1 MFLLYSDGKSRLFGF
16 IGFSSAAEAA
26 AAVKYFNK
34 TFLDASR
41 LEVEFAFQ
49 YGSQEQ
55 PRAWSK
61 YTEGS
66 SAHKRL
72 VEATGANTV
81 AIGKGKGTAAGGD
94 DDDDAKGK
102 KKKKKPKEPK
112 PEEVDPKL
120 KEFMALMQPRA
131 KQAVWA
137 NDDLGAAD
145 GVTATVDIT
154 GGGKQ
159 GKIVLEDGNGS
170 DDELYEDLPKAESSE
185 EGEDSSDD
193 DDEEGGKDAVVVD
206 TGVSDLDYLKSR
218 VRKNFDEDED
228 LQMDLQ
234 EEEEENSEE
243 EESSEEES
251 SEEES
256 EDEEKSEK
264 SGKEEDIE
272 KKQTDG
278 EDLDD
283 IFSGKKKKDTTT
295 NGIENGGAHGAS
307 RLHRGSD
314 HPSTIIGETG
324 RLFVRNLPYSATED
338 DLKAIFEPH
347 GALEEVHIV
356 LDKATRRSKGYALI
370 QFSNPPDA
378 IAAFDALDRS
388 IFMGRLLHVLPG
400 MKAPTGVAEE
410 QTAVGGDAGGD
421 SKTAAAAEGED
432 GLDGQVA
439 PTLKGNTSSYKR
451 QKEADLKASAG
462 NTVAWNS
469 LFMRSDTVAEAVAA
483 HYGVTKS
490 DLLDPTA
497 PDMAVRMALG
507 ETQVIAETKS
517 ALAEAGVD
525 VEALENAA
533 AAAGGKKNQA
543 KSTAVDRSDRIL
555 LVKNLPYSA
564 DEEELETLFAAIGP
578 VLRLVLPPTRTLAL
592 VEYSEAQD
600 ARRAFKALAYKR
612 YQSVPI
618 YLEWAPK
625 GILNGS
631 SKATKK
637 TNSSTKEPVAAAS
650 DKTKNKNK
658 ETPAAAAEEE
668 EEEEEK
674 AAAAA
679 GGARGAVR
687 AEDVAAS
694 LAAGAAGDESIESTT
709 IYVKNLSFKTEEP
722 ALRKHFTE
730 AVEAAGGSLRTAKVA
745 KSKTK
750 DGRLLSSGFGFIECS
765 SESVAR
771 EVIKSL
777 QGSSLDGHNLALQLS
792 SKNEAGG
799 GSTGGTAAKRKN
811 KSSNS
816 AAAAPP
822 TKGAIKIVVRNL
834 AFEASRQDILGLF
847 TPFGAVKSCRLP
859 RKFDGSLRGFAFVEF
874 ATPQE
879 ARAAVEAVSGTHLYG
894 RRLVIEW
901 AEDEGGLEELRA
913 KTASGFRGGGGGELV
928 QQQQQQWGGG
938 GGGEEEEEELYEERE
953 NKKRR
958 KK

>member
-1 MFLLYSDGKSRLFGF
+1 LFGF
-16 IGFSSAAEAA
+16 IGFSSAAEADS
-26 AAVKYFNK
+26 AVTYFNK

-49 YGSQEQ
+49 YGAQEQ

-66 SAHKRL
+66 SAHQRL

-81 AIGKGKGTAAGGD
+81 ALGKGKEGEE
-94 DDDDAKGK
+94 KGK
-102 KKKKKPKEPK
+102 KKKKTKEPK

-145 GVTATVDIT
+145 GAVTTAAALGSAP
-154 GGGKQ
+154 GGGA
-159 GKIVLEDGNGS
+159 GKGKVVMEDGDGS
-170 DDELYEDLPKAESSE
+170 DDELYDDLPAAEASSSE
-185 EGEDSSDD
+185 DDSDD
-193 DDEEGGKDAVVVD
+193 AGENEKNVDAVVVD

-218 VRKNFDEDED
+218 VRKNFDEDD
-228 LQMDLQ
+228 DVMDDAQ
-234 EEEEENSEE
+234 IE
-243 EESSEEES
+243 
-251 SEEES
+251 EEES
-256 EDEEKSEK
+256 EDDDEEESGSSDDDEEEESEE
-264 SGKEEDIE
+264 EEDTKE
-272 KKQTDG
+272 AKKQTDG

-283 IFSGKKKKDTTT
+283 IFSGKKKRETEA
-295 NGIENGGAHGAS
+295 NGAAVNGQDKNGAGGAGGNRS
-307 RLHRGSD
+307 TRSD
-314 HPSTIIGETG
+314 DPSTFIAETG

-338 DLKAIFEPH
+338 DLKGIFEPY
-347 GALEEVHIV
+347 GSLEEVHIV
-356 LDKATRRSKGYALI
+356 IDKATRRSKGYALV
-370 QFSNPPDA
+370 QFSVPGEA
-378 IAAFDALDRS
+378 VAAFHALDRS

-410 QTAVGGDAGGD
+410 QTGAGGQDAGDAGADADGGENTD
-421 SKTAAAAEGED
+421 NSNKAA
-432 GLDGQVA
+432 
-439 PTLKGNTSSYKR
+439 LKGNTSSYKR

-469 LFMRSDTVAEAVAA
+469 LFMRADTVAEAVAA

-490 DLLDPTA
+490 DLLDPNA

-525 VEALENAA
+525 VEALVNAA
-533 AAAGGKKNQA
+533 AAAGGGGKGDKKA
-543 KSTAVDRSDRIL
+543 KEKSSVVRSDCIL

-564 DEEELETLFAAIGP
+564 DEEELETMFAAIGP
-578 VLRLVLPPTRTLAL
+578 VLRIVLPPTRTLAL

-612 YQSVPI
+612 YQAVPI

-625 GILNGS
+625 GIFN
-631 SKATKK
+631 SKKSEKK
-637 TNSSTKEPVAAAS
+637 KDTSAAVAKE
-650 DKTKNKNK
+650 
-658 ETPAAAAEEE
+658 
-668 EEEEEK
+668 
-674 AAAAA
+674 AAA
-679 GGARGAVR
+679 GVEKAKKKKEVATEDEQATAVKAGSVR

-694 LAAGAAGDESIESTT
+694 LAAGATGDESIESTT
-709 IYVKNLSFKTEEP
+709 IYVKNLSFNTEEP
-722 ALRKHFTE
+722 ALNTHFSD
-730 AVEAAGGSLRTAKVA
+730 AVEAAGGALRAAKVA

-750 DGRLLSSGFGFIECS
+750 DGRVLNSGFGFIECS
-765 SESVAR
+765 SEAVAR
-771 EVIKSL
+771 EVIKAL
-777 QGSSLDGHNLALQLS
+777 QGSNLDGHSLVLQLS
-792 SKNEAGG
+792 SKNEGGGAGG
-799 GSTGGTAAKRKN
+799 GSAADAGKRKKNGSNTAAV
-811 KSSNS
+811 
-816 AAAAPP
+816 PP
-822 TKGAIKIVVRNL
+822 NKGAIKIVVRNL
-834 AFEASRQDILGLF
+834 AFEASRKDILGLF

-901 AEDEGGLEELRA
+901 AEDEGGLEELRV
-913 KTASGFRGGGGGELV
+913 KTANGFRGGEMQSGN
-928 QQQQQQWGGG
+928 GGG
-938 GGGEEEEEELYEERE
+938 GGFGGGGSGFGGGAEEEFYDEEQANE
-953 NKKRR
+953 NTKKRR